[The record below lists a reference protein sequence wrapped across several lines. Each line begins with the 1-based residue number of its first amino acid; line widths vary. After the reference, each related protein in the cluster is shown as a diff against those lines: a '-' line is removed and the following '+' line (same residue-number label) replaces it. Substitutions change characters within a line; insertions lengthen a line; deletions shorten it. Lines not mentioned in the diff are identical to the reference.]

1 MITSNSNSRI
11 KNVSALIS
19 NKKDRTKQGLFVV
32 EGVKLFLEADADFIK
47 EVYVSEGFAE
57 KIKSS
62 SKDSEDSNI
71 KKASEKLF
79 TLVSKGTIS
88 EGSTYEI
95 VADSVFKK
103 MSDTVTPQG
112 IITVLEDKKLNVSDF
127 LNNEER
133 TTILVLEGLQ
143 DPGNIGTIIRT
154 AEAAGVS
161 FILADKNTV
170 DNHSSKVIRSTMGS
184 IFRVPVIYTD
194 DLNGEIN
201 KLKEKGF
208 SVYAAHL
215 RGDKTYRE
223 IEYSD
228 KSIILIGNEGNGLS
242 DEISELADVLVKI
255 PMKGKVESL
264 NAAVAAA
271 LMMFECQ

>member
-1 MITSNSNSRI
+1 MITSNSNNRI
-11 KNVSALIS
+11 KNVISLIS
-19 NKKDRTKQGLFVV
+19 SKKERTKQGLFAV
-32 EGVKLFLEADADFIK
+32 EGIKLFLEADSAHIV
-47 EVYVSEGFAE
+47 EVYVSESFLE
-57 KIKSS
+57 KMND
-62 SKDSEDSNI
+62 SKRNSGDSNV
-71 KKASEKLF
+71 KAASEKLEA
-79 TLVSKGTIS
+79 LISKRIIS
-88 EGSTYEI
+88 EGSTFDS
-95 VADSVFKK
+95 VSDSVFKK

-112 IITVLEDKKLNVSDF
+112 IITVLKDKKISVSEILD
-127 LNNEER
+127 NKGKS
-133 TTILVLEGLQ
+133 TVLVLEGLQ

-161 FILADKNTV
+161 FILADRNTV

-201 KLKEKGF
+201 KLKEEGF

-215 RGDKTYRE
+215 KGNSTYRE
-223 IEYSD
+223 TEYSD
-228 KSIILIGNEGNGLS
+228 RSVILIGNEGNGLS

>member
-32 EGVKLFLEADADFIK
+32 EGVKLFLEAGADLIK
-47 EVYVSEGFAE
+47 EVYVSESFAE

>member
-32 EGVKLFLEADADFIK
+32 EGVKLFLEADADLIK

>member
-32 EGVKLFLEADADFIK
+32 EGVKLFLEADAGLIK

-228 KSIILIGNEGNGLS
+228 NSIILIGNEGNGLS

>member
-32 EGVKLFLEADADFIK
+32 EGVKLFLEADADLIK

-79 TLVSKGTIS
+79 TLISKGTIS

-127 LNNEER
+127 LYNEER